1 MFELTAFA
9 SHTFETMGVTEDS
22 KFQESIYSK
31 VSQSFGG
38 HK

>member
-9 SHTFETMGVTEDS
+9 SHTFQTMEVTEDS
-22 KFQESIYSK
+22 KFQESIYLK
-31 VSQSFGG
+31 LSQSFGG